1 MTRWQTN
8 QNTKRPKQLQKNL
21 NDNEK
26 MRFTVIM
33 TRDSHHNSCNNVFDH
48 NSSFI
53 LKMQTW
59 KNIFHYREWVIN
71 LEKFSHLSVF
81 HLEEC
86 PFVVKPAQHFRRGQ
100 KCTFKSRKV
109 LLQSP
114 RSTSWICSWVL
125 LLSKY
130 RTIFVGNLFSS
141 CHWWVPFCLPDP
153 VEYSD
158 HVSNNLHPSN
168 FEHGSCR
175 ISSK

>member
-1 MTRWQTN
+1 MCF
-8 QNTKRPKQLQKNL
+8 KNAR
-21 NDNEK
+21 N
-26 MRFTVIM
+26 
-33 TRDSHHNSCNNVFDH
+33 
-48 NSSFI
+48 
-53 LKMQTW
+53 MQTCHR
-59 KNIFHYREWVIN
+59 NSQACGSNGVTPNDSIVPCDRHSVHYREWVIN